1 MIGNMV
7 TKEDFSLEQLEWFS
21 NQLLLRR
28 QANRFISVS
37 ILSHV
42 NDWLIDDEH
51 VCSFLSEYIDSVI
64 DEMRRVLSKED
75 YEKVKLILTGSNY
88 LGDNM

>member
-7 TKEDFSLEQLEWFS
+7 TKEDFSTEQLEWFS

-37 ILSHV
+37 IFSHV
-42 NDWLIDDEH
+42 NDWLIDNEH
-51 VCSFLSEYIDSVI
+51 VCAFISEYIDSVI